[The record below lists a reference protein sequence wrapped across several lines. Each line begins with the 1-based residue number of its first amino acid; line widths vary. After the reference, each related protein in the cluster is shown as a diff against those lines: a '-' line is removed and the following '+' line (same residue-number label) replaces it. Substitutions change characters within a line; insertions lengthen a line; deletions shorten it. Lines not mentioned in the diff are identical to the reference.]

1 MQPIQSPDNLF
12 HDGSASSGQ
21 LGTIVTAAWLNAV
34 QSEVLAVIRAGGLTP
49 SGNNNEQML
58 AALQAMLNGV
68 AMPAGAVAHFARTT
82 APTGWLKANGAAVSR
97 TTYAILFAAIGTTFG
112 AGDGSTTFNL
122 PDLRS
127 EFLRGL
133 DDGRGVDIG
142 RALGSWQDGQNLS
155 HSHTGGTDTVGNH
168 THANGAY
175 TRLMRPPYGGSLTG
189 SDYDGS
195 GSEQA
200 VGPGDSAD
208 MLAAGGHSHT
218 VTINS
223 SGGSEARP
231 RNVALLACIKC

>member
-68 AMPAGAVAHFARTT
+68 ATPAGAVAHFARST
-82 APTGWLKANGAAVSR
+82 APAGWLKANGAAVSR
-97 TTYAILFAAIGTTFG
+97 TTYATLFIAIGTTFG

-133 DDGRGVDIG
+133 DDGRGVDVG
-142 RALGSWQDGQNLS
+142 RELGSAQASANLS
-155 HSHTGGTDTVGNH
+155 HSHAVSDPGHAHSYAANPVGVYGGAEGGSRESNGAQTKTTDTATTGITIGN
-168 THANGAY
+168 
-175 TRLMRPPYGGSLTG
+175 
-189 SDYDGS
+189 
-195 GSEQA
+195 
-200 VGPGDSAD
+200 
-208 MLAAGGHSHT
+208 
-218 VTINS
+218 

-231 RNVALLACIKC
+231 RNVALLACIKY